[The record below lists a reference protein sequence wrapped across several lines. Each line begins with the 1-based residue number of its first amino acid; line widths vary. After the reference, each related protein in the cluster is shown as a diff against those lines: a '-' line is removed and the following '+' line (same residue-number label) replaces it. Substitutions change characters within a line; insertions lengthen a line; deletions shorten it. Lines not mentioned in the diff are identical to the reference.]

1 MMKSNLNET
10 KAKIKSPPSIRI
22 GICEPEYPKN
32 SPLGQDLSLCY
43 KGKSGNFV
51 HNSQ

>member
-1 MMKSNLNET
+1 MLKANLNES

-22 GICEPEYPKN
+22 GICEASYPKN
-32 SPLGQDLSLCY
+32 SPLGLDVSLCY

-51 HNSQ
+51 YDCK